1 MGLIGNQRTQGKP
14 MDKVGPYEARM
25 LEPID
30 DGLVTRA
37 NVEGTW
43 ISGIFRNE

>member
-1 MGLIGNQRTQGKP
+1 

-37 NVEGTW
+37 NVKATW
-43 ISGIFRNE
+43 INGIFRNE

>member
-1 MGLIGNQRTQGKP
+1 
-14 MDKVGPYEARM
+14 MDNVGPYEAKM

-43 ISGIFRNE
+43 INAIFRNV